1 MSVKQL
7 LPMALLFGI
16 KKVIDVDNE
25 ENIPYLRIFFFGVQS
40 IMVAMW
46 AYLYF
51 IINKKNDQTA
61 LNTTK
66 GDMQPNPFG
75 MKAPDAD
82 EAVSMSHHDYD
93 ISELK
98 KGVQQTVMAVGLISL
113 MHFKWSYNVP
123 LIMSASMSLI
133 NIMDNKLLRIHIFG
147 EEAPERPFKTKSP
160 FSDFF
165 PSEPEETPAQKKRRE
180 KKAKKKAVRKAD

>member
-7 LPMALLFGI
+7 LPMALLFGV

-25 ENIPYLRIFFFGVQS
+25 ENIPYLRAFFFTVQGL
-40 IMVAMW
+40 MLALW

-51 IINKKNDQTA
+51 MINKKNDETM
-61 LNTTK
+61 LKSTK

-75 MKAPDAD
+75 MKGPDA
-82 EAVSMSHHDYD
+82 EEEISMSFKDYD
-93 ISELK
+93 LGEVK
-98 KGVQQTVMAVGLISL
+98 KGVQQTAMAVGMISL

-123 LIMSASMSLI
+123 LIMSASMSI
-133 NIMDNKLLRIHIFG
+133 VNIMDNKLLRIYVLG
-147 EEAPERPFKTKSP
+147 ELEVERPFKTQNPFAAMLSP
-160 FSDFF
+160 
-165 PSEPEETPAQKKRRE
+165 EPEETPAQKKRRE